1 MKFSKLLE
9 IVKDRELGELQS
21 MGLQRVRYD
30 LVTEQQQQL
39 VNRVFNRPSLVASR
53 QCNCSVF
60 TARFSEVSVA
70 TTLQF
75 SHSAQF
81 YFHHNQSF
89 FLNWRIITLQ
99 FCGGLYCT

>member
-1 MKFSKLLE
+1 
-9 IVKDRELGELQS
+9 
-21 MGLQRVRYD
+21 MGLQKVRYD

-53 QCNCSVF
+53 QCNCLVYA
-60 TARFSEVSVA
+60 ARFSEVSVA

-81 YFHHNQSF
+81 YFHHSQSF
-89 FLNWRIITLQ
+89 FFFKLEDNYLTILWWPLLYININQ
-99 FCGGLYCT
+99 F